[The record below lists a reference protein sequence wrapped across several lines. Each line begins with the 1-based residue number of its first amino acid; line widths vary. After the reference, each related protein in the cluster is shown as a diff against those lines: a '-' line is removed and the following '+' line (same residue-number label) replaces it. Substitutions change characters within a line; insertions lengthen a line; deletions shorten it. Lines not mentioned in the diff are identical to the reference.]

1 MKGLEDLLDSLSKQE
16 SKMKEEDD
24 LMADDADTEV
34 SVPSAFHS

>member
-16 SKMKEEDD
+16 SKMKEVDD
-24 LMADDADTEV
+24 LMADDVDTEV